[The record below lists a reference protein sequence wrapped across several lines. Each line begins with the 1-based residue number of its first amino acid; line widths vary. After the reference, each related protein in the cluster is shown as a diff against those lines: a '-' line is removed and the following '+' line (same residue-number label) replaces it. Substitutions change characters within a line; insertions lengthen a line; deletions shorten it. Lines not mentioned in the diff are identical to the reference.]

1 MEEFF
6 IEKKSLK
13 NNNKLFDINKDL
25 HIIRINLKAIYNES
39 KDKNNRKNKKDINNS
54 ITESDSDIEEQNI
67 NLIKNNK
74 NVSNKNLK
82 KHKLSKSEK
91 ILLIKGIYKYK
102 NNLKKIKK
110 YMINK
115 PISDLRINA
124 QKFFK
129 RIKRLVKDSKDENI
143 IKSKV
148 ELLLKR
154 ELKKNYEPSNLPN
167 FILFLIENVL
177 SINKKKKKKKMNKK
191 EKINKNEI
199 NNELTTATTKK
210 SNEILTKINNNTI
223 IKSDY
228 SNSLMN
234 KTLFLNENDN
244 FLNSIN
250 IKNENNFININNSN
264 NNNNNSNNNNNN
276 NSNNKD
282 NNDNNDNNENYNL
295 VSYSFN
301 INNPLKKEK
310 LFNDELTIQ
319 NDIFNFGDSIHQSLF
334 YPENDILY
342 NQILKMNDSNIL
354 IDEYFK

>member
-167 FILFLIENVL
+167 FILFLMENIL
-177 SINKKKKKKKMNKK
+177 LINKNNKNKK
-191 EKINKNEI
+191 INELEKINKNEI
-199 NNELTTATTKK
+199 FNELTTATTKK
-210 SNEILTKINNNTI
+210 SNEILNKINNNTV
-223 IKSDY
+223 IKSDDL
-228 SNSLMN
+228 NSLIN
-234 KTLFLNENDN
+234 KTLLINENDN
-244 FLNSIN
+244 DLSSIN
-250 IKNENNFININNSN
+250 ITNENNIIDNN
-264 NNNNNSNNNNNN
+264 
-276 NSNNKD
+276 NNKD
-282 NNDNNDNNENYNL
+282 NTDNYNL
-295 VSYSFN
+295 FSYSIN
-301 INNPLKKEK
+301 INNPLKKEQ
-310 LFNDELTIQ
+310 LFNDDLTIQ
-319 NDIFNFGDSIHQSLF
+319 NDIFKFDDPINQSLF
-334 YPENDILY
+334 YSENDNFN
-342 NQILKMNDSNIL
+342 NQILKLNDSNFL
-354 IDEYFK
+354 IDECFKVKK

>member
-1 MEEFF
+1 MEEIF
-6 IEKKSLK
+6 IEKKNINK
-13 NNNKLFDINKDL
+13 KNKLFDINKDL

-74 NVSNKNLK
+74 NVSNKNK
-82 KHKLSKSEK
+82 NKHNLSKIEK

-115 PISDLRINA
+115 PISHLRIGA

-129 RIKRLVKDSKDENI
+129 RIKRIVKDSKDENF

-177 SINKKKKKKKMNKK
+177 SNNKKKKKNKK
-191 EKINKNEI
+191 DKLEKINKNEI

-210 SNEILTKINNNTI
+210 SNEILTKINNNAVN
-223 IKSDY
+223 KSDY

-244 FLNSIN
+244 YLNSIN
-250 IKNENNFININNSN
+250 MKNENNIV
-264 NNNNNSNNNNNN
+264 NNNNS
-276 NSNNKD
+276 KD
-282 NNDNNDNNENYNL
+282 NNGNDNIVL
-295 VSYSFN
+295 HSIN

-310 LFNDELTIQ
+310 LLIDELTIQ
-319 NDIFNFGDSIHQSLF
+319 NDIFNFGDSIINQSLF
-334 YPENDILY
+334 YPENDILD
-342 NQILKMNDSNIL
+342 NQILKLNDSNIL
-354 IDEYFK
+354 IDEFFK

>member
-1 MEEFF
+1 MEEIF
-6 IEKKSLK
+6 IEKKNINK
-13 NNNKLFDINKDL
+13 KNKLFDIHKDL
-25 HIIRINLKAIYNES
+25 NVIRINLKEIFNES
-39 KDKNNRKNKKDINNS
+39 KNKINRKNKKDINNS

-74 NVSNKNLK
+74 NVSNKNK
-82 KHKLSKSEK
+82 NKHNLSKIEK

-115 PISDLRINA
+115 PISHLRIGA

-129 RIKRLVKDSKDENI
+129 RIKRIVKDSKDENF

-177 SINKKKKKKKMNKK
+177 SINKKKKKNKK
-191 EKINKNEI
+191 DKLEKINKNEI

-210 SNEILTKINNNTI
+210 SNEILTKINNNAVN
-223 IKSDY
+223 KSDY

-244 FLNSIN
+244 YLNSIN
-250 IKNENNFININNSN
+250 MKNENNIV
-264 NNNNNSNNNNNN
+264 NNNNS
-276 NSNNKD
+276 KD
-282 NNDNNDNNENYNL
+282 NNGNDNIVL
-295 VSYSFN
+295 HSIN

-310 LFNDELTIQ
+310 LLIDELTIQ
-319 NDIFNFGDSIHQSLF
+319 NDIFNFGDSIINQSLF
-334 YPENDILY
+334 YPENDILD
-342 NQILKMNDSNIL
+342 NQILKLNDSNIL
-354 IDEYFK
+354 IDEFFK

>member
-1 MEEFF
+1 MEEIF
-6 IEKKSLK
+6 IEKKNINK
-13 NNNKLFDINKDL
+13 KNKLFDIHKDL
-25 HIIRINLKAIYNES
+25 NVIRINLKEIFNES
-39 KDKNNRKNKKDINNS
+39 KNKINRKNKKDINNS

-74 NVSNKNLK
+74 NVSNKNK
-82 KHKLSKSEK
+82 NKHKLSKIEK

-115 PISDLRINA
+115 PISHLRIGA

-129 RIKRLVKDSKDENI
+129 RIKRIVKDSKDENF

-177 SINKKKKKKKMNKK
+177 SINKKKKKNKK
-191 EKINKNEI
+191 DKLEKINKNEI

-210 SNEILTKINNNTI
+210 SNEILTKINNNAVN
-223 IKSDY
+223 KSDY

-244 FLNSIN
+244 YLNSIN
-250 IKNENNFININNSN
+250 MKNENNIV
-264 NNNNNSNNNNNN
+264 NNNNS
-276 NSNNKD
+276 KD
-282 NNDNNDNNENYNL
+282 NNGHDNIVL
-295 VSYSFN
+295 HSIN

-310 LFNDELTIQ
+310 LLIDELTIQ
-319 NDIFNFGDSIHQSLF
+319 NDIFNFGDSIINQSLF
-334 YPENDILY
+334 YPENDILD
-342 NQILKMNDSNIL
+342 NQILKLNDSNIL
-354 IDEYFK
+354 IDEFFK